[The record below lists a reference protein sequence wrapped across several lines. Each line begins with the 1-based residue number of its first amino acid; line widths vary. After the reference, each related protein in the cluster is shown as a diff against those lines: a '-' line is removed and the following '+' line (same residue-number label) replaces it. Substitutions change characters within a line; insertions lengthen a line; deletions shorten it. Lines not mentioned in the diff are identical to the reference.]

1 MEEPPQA
8 RQGEDEDEWE
18 DAASDAEEGQEDSRA
33 VGHASLDP
41 GDVSL
46 DVGGEGEGLF
56 CWRPSCHR
64 EDDSDTAG
72 EVGGAAPGVSS
83 DDGARADEGLR
94 RRAEWGSNATENR
107 GSDGVGQGVAAGRG
121 CAATATEEETEDGGQ
136 TGPQAEEEADTLRHG
151 GRVRPGEGD
160 ADGREGSEVRQVP
173 LGIRGAGAPAP
184 TGAQTGPSRAEREAG
199 EEGGAG
205 AQNGAKTNEVAEGG
219 GRGEEEEGAGPPATG
234 SGSSSDMA
242 QAFGAKTKNTEAT
255 RSGSSS
261 DMAQAPGVA
270 GEACAVPE
278 RRVLPTAGEA
288 CAGEAGEAG
297 AGVVGREG
305 ADAAN
310 DDASPCVVGAKTKT
324 TNEAADEAADEDDH
338 NYEITDF
345 SMVTPWE
352 RLIQQ
357 VEDILKAWGVGGG
370 LLGGAW
376 DSDFPPTREHTVL
389 NYSQTKGVRH
399 RSQALEYDG
408 RKLVLRH
415 VTWLPEGTA
424 AGSGGVCGVERLWQ
438 KRSSAATS
446 ANYIHELGCCLG
458 LGNYLILIY
467 MYM

>member
-1 MEEPPQA
+1 M
-8 RQGEDEDEWE
+8 
-18 DAASDAEEGQEDSRA
+18 
-33 VGHASLDP
+33 
-41 GDVSL
+41 
-46 DVGGEGEGLF
+46 
-56 CWRPSCHR
+56 
-64 EDDSDTAG
+64 
-72 EVGGAAPGVSS
+72 
-83 DDGARADEGLR
+83 
-94 RRAEWGSNATENR
+94 
-107 GSDGVGQGVAAGRG
+107 
-121 CAATATEEETEDGGQ
+121 
-136 TGPQAEEEADTLRHG
+136 
-151 GRVRPGEGD
+151 
-160 ADGREGSEVRQVP
+160 
-173 LGIRGAGAPAP
+173 
-184 TGAQTGPSRAEREAG
+184 
-199 EEGGAG
+199 
-205 AQNGAKTNEVAEGG
+205 
-219 GRGEEEEGAGPPATG
+219 
-234 SGSSSDMA
+234 
-242 QAFGAKTKNTEAT
+242 
-255 RSGSSS
+255 
-261 DMAQAPGVA
+261 
-270 GEACAVPE
+270 
-278 RRVLPTAGEA
+278 
-288 CAGEAGEAG
+288 
-297 AGVVGREG
+297 VGREG

-324 TNEAADEAADEDDH
+324 TNEAADNAADEDDH

-458 LGNYLILIY
+458 LGNYLILAPESRRGGGLFGAAGAAGAGAMTRKECALLRSTLSVACGNVGCCLAGLTPTAGEARAAPDARADFPFTFQGLQVVGRRVVRHWCYLDAQASQETAAAMRSPYGALLY
-467 MYM
+467 MRARHCHPADTVVMSVRETHFVVEDGVPQVLMRPVAVVCTDEAAHEPAQSGCCMYVCIRQT